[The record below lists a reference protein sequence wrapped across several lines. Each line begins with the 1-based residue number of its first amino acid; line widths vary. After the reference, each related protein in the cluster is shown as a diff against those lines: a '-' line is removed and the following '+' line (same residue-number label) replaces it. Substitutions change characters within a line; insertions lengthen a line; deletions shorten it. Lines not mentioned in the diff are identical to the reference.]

1 MDSRDQSAN
10 GADVDHHDEEYDE
23 EHEEHDDGTH
33 HIHDDCNDDDD
44 GDRGNLLFLI
54 TFEHLF
60 TILFELIREV
70 HF

>member
-1 MDSRDQSAN
+1 MDSRNQSAN

-23 EHEEHDDGTH
+23 EREEHDDGTH
-33 HIHDDCNDDDD
+33 HDD